1 MGPASSP
8 QSCGTSRA
16 LRRLRR
22 RCAAPQSC
30 ISPAPCHRVA
40 RSRDPRETAPPA
52 VTSRTGWLIPTGRG
66 ELASRCFYSREGPG
80 GPAAPA
86 PWAEPTGE
94 RRRGAGNTPPPRAR
108 SSGLQAEGARL
119 PLARRVS
126 ARRGFRG
133 TGRPSA
139 RAPASKPAGPR
150 SPARPGHPHP
160 QPQGLQVRG
169 PARPRAAAAG
179 RGDARAQRR
188 PWPRRP
194 GAAARRPGAALPRPA
209 L

>member
-40 RSRDPRETAPPA
+40 REPGSTRDRAACGYQQNRLADPHGA
-52 VTSRTGWLIPTGRG
+52 GRAGVQVFLQSG
-66 ELASRCFYSREGPG
+66 E

-150 SPARPGHPHP
+150 SPARPGHP